1 MLVALLTTLKSV
13 RDLNPYSARTI
24 QARSYQLKLTDFG
37 GRYGIRTRLSSCLQ
51 DRCPPPADPSPRLER
66 LCSPPHF

>member
-1 MLVALLTTLKSV
+1 MFVALLTTLKSV

-37 GRYGIRTRLSSCLQ
+37 GRYGIRTRLKI
-51 DRCPPPADPSPRLER
+51 PACKAGVHP
-66 LCSPPHF
+66 